1 MADSNSQGKDKQ
13 KNDQGGKRRPRVEYK
28 RCHVCGG
35 RKKAEDMF
43 ADYKCYDCFNKDN
56 YHGKGSGSWK
66 APKNNLDNI
75 FKR

>member
-1 MADSNSQGKDKQ
+1 MADSNSQGKNKQ

-28 RCHVCGG
+28 RCHVCGA

-43 ADYKCYDCFNKDN
+43 SDYKCYDCFNKN
-56 YHGKGSGSWK
+56 LYHGEGKPK
-66 APKNNLDNI
+66 PKNTKLDDI